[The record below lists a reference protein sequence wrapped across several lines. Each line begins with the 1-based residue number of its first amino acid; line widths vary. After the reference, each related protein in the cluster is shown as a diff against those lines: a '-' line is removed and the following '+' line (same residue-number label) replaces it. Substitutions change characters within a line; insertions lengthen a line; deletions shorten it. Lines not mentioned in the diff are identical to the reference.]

1 MTDIPIQNY
10 RITEAAKIQDEIL
23 SKIHLYNYFPE
34 NAYKKTGSGGALRSE
49 NAAARHLYVIYIVD
63 YGRKSQMS
71 GKPSVCCSVDC
82 SGCVVSV
89 WESVGFASKTIV
101 SLSVS
106 PLR

>member
-1 MTDIPIQNY
+1 MADIPIQNY

-23 SKIHLYNYFPE
+23 PKIHLYNYFPE
-34 NAYKKTGSGGALRSE
+34 NAYKKYE
-49 NAAARHLYVIYIVD
+49 AAALSVRRTPPRGIYIVIYIVD